1 MYNGFDLPKNILD
14 EHLKFIRE
22 EKDRISAQLNKL
34 DNLKSYEKISDDAK
48 TLTKGYQILI
58 TELNSLLRHE
68 YDAEDITL

>member
-1 MYNGFDLPKNILD
+1 MNIWSSSV
-14 EHLKFIRE
+14 KK
-22 EKDRISAQLNKL
+22 KDRISAQLNKL